1 MDSCMQSAKER
12 LGREACHLDSVQ
24 LVRALD
30 KMSGKIEALD
40 QLMLSAHL
48 KR

>member
-1 MDSCMQSAKER
+1 MESVKER

-30 KMSGKIEALD
+30 KLSGKIEALD
-40 QLMLSAHL
+40 QLMLSAQL
-48 KR
+48 KT